1 MDVLHHPHRR
11 ATDLLDR
18 AGDYVVDLR
27 QVIYALA
34 DALDLVGIDDV
45 GHGKRV
51 GIMAAAC
58 ARTLGLAAPEEVFL
72 FDLGM
77 LHDIGVSSTATHS
90 HLVTEFDW
98 EGSQVHCG
106 VGHALLRDFAPLAA
120 MAQPILHHHTRW
132 DVLRANAAVA
142 AAVARQANLIF
153 LVDRVDALAAPHYA
167 DGSLL
172 MHAEAIRARLAGYAG
187 NYFAPD
193 LVEAFLAAS
202 ASEAFWLQL
211 EPRAIQAALQDM
223 LASQAACRTSM
234 GELRQLAQIFSR
246 IVDAKSPFTAQ
257 HSLGVARLAR
267 HVAAQLGCA
276 EDSQDKI
283 EIAGL
288 LHDLGKLRVPDEI
301 LDKPA
306 ALDPEERKIIQ
317 AHSFE
322 TFQILHRIRGFE
334 EIAAWAAYHHEE
346 PDGNGY
352 PFRVRGRELP
362 LEARILR
369 VADIFQAMVQDRPY
383 RPGLPAA
390 AALAHLEELAGQ
402 GRVETEIVAVIAAE
416 LSGAM
421 AAAMPATTPL
431 GLRPA

>member
-1 MDVLHHPHRR
+1 MDMLHHPRRR
-11 ATDLLDR
+11 ASDLPAT
-18 AGDYVVDLR
+18 AGAPVVDLR
-27 QVIYALA
+27 QVIYALS

-58 ARTLGLAAPEEVFL
+58 ARTLGLATEETAFL

-77 LHDIGVSSTATHS
+77 LHDIGVSSTATHN
-90 HLVTEFDW
+90 HLVSEFDW

-106 VGHALLRDFAPLAA
+106 VGHALLQDFAPLAA
-120 MAQPILHHHTRW
+120 MARPILYHHTRW
-132 DVLRANAAVA
+132 DALRADAAVDA
-142 AAVARQANLIF
+142 ATARLANLIF

-172 MHAEAIRARLAGYAG
+172 MHTAAIRARMAALADD
-187 NYFAPD
+187 YFAPE
-193 LVEAFLAAS
+193 LVAAFLAAS

-211 EPRAIQAALQDM
+211 EPRGIQAALQDM
-223 LASQAACRTSM
+223 LASQLPCRSSL
-234 GELRQLAQIFSR
+234 GELRQLAEIFSR
-246 IVDAKSPFTAQ
+246 IVDAKSPFTAE

-267 HVAAQLGCA
+267 HLATRLDCPA
-276 EDSQDKI
+276 ENRDRI

-306 ALDPEERKIIQ
+306 QLDARERAIIQ

-322 TFQILHRIRGFE
+322 TFQILHRIRGCE
-334 EIAAWAAYHHEE
+334 EIAAWAAWHHEE
-346 PDGNGY
+346 PDGKGY
-352 PFRVRGRELP
+352 PFRVRGIELP

-383 RPGLPAA
+383 RRGLSAA
-390 AALAHLEELAGQ
+390 AALAHLQDLVRQE
-402 GRVETEIVAVIAAE
+402 RVEAGIVAVIAAD
-416 LSGAM
+416 LDGAL
-421 AAAMPATTPL
+421 AAAMPDATPL
-431 GLRPA
+431 GLRAD